1 MPPQPGV
8 HFTADTILTLRESV
22 VRVISSRAVGS
33 GAIVDDQ
40 GLVVTGRNAV
50 GNDPTVLVEMVD
62 GSKKTGIV
70 LGIDSIAGLALL
82 RISGDGYT
90 SLPLGDVSSLKAGD
104 ALLTLGFPEQ
114 GAVGETEWE
123 LEALPAMVSA
133 AGPAEGISYVNVA
146 QSLAPGYAGG
156 PTVDDQGRLVGL
168 TASPGL
174 IIMVDRL
181 KEVMPSLR
189 DGVDISVPAKEDIV
203 YHSRETVLS
212 EAFLFTTDEEG
223 DSERLIPGQKT
234 SNRFVERSPDG
245 SKLVYASPRGLG
257 SNWDIYM
264 ANADGSNETRLT
276 HDVSADWNPSWG
288 PAGEKL
294 VFTSGRD
301 GNFEI
306 YMMNADGSEK
316 VRLTEND
323 AIDLAPDISPD
334 GRKIVFVSD
343 RDGNSEIYSM
353 DIDGSNL
360 RRLTDNEAV
369 DGDPRWSP
377 DSRQILFDSDR
388 SGNSD
393 IFVMNALGSNV
404 TPLTDSEGT
413 DLTPDW
419 SPDGSKIVYA
429 GELPSGGLEIF
440 VMNADGSENR
450 RVTVSGGLKSHPR
463 WGALPS
469 AYALRAIQR
478 LHCLCVRQAGR
489 DGHLPHGAVREP
501 RLPADGQPGAG
512 RVPGLV
518 SQRQPHRL
526 PVLPGRQ
533 RRGLR
538 NGRRRGR
545 TEESHS
551 QLRP

>member
-1 MPPQPGV
+1 MIGRRSLLPFALILTLILVACESDATSTPTSTEIPTSTATPAPTASGAPTPIPTTAPTAPATPAPTAIPTLELAPTATPEPALPPQPGV

-22 VRVISSRAVGS
+22 VRVIGSRAVGS

-62 GSKKTGIV
+62 GIKKTGVV
-70 LGIDSIAGLALL
+70 LGIDSIAGLAML

-245 SKLVYASPRGLG
+245 SKLVYASP
-257 SNWDIYM
+257 
-264 ANADGSNETRLT
+264 
-276 HDVSADWNPSWG
+276 
-288 PAGEKL
+288 
-294 VFTSGRD
+294 
-301 GNFEI
+301 
-306 YMMNADGSEK
+306 
-316 VRLTEND
+316 
-323 AIDLAPDISPD
+323 
-334 GRKIVFVSD
+334 
-343 RDGNSEIYSM
+343 
-353 DIDGSNL
+353 
-360 RRLTDNEAV
+360 
-369 DGDPRWSP
+369 
-377 DSRQILFDSDR
+377 
-388 SGNSD
+388 
-393 IFVMNALGSNV
+393 
-404 TPLTDSEGT
+404 
-413 DLTPDW
+413 
-419 SPDGSKIVYA
+419 
-429 GELPSGGLEIF
+429 
-440 VMNADGSENR
+440 
-450 RVTVSGGLKSHPR
+450 
-463 WGALPS
+463 
-469 AYALRAIQR
+469 QR
-478 LHCLCVRQAGR
+478 TGFQL
-489 DGHLPHGAVREP
+489 GHLHG
-501 RLPADGQPGAG
+501 
-512 RVPGLV
+512 
-518 SQRQPHRL
+518 
-526 PVLPGRQ
+526 
-533 RRGLR
+533 
-538 NGRRRGR
+538 
-545 TEESHS
+545 
-551 QLRP
+551 